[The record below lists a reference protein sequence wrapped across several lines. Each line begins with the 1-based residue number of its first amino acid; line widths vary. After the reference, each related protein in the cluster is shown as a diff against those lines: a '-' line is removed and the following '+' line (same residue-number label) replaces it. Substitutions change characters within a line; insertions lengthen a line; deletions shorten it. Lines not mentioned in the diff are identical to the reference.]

1 MELRKSFDT
10 IRYLRRRQIVG
21 QLRKRLYSFLGAK
34 AFFRS
39 LNVPDFP
46 GCFLSLPDSFIPP
59 GRQRNTARDLLS
71 GKFTFLNFTRGLGWP
86 PDWEPGDLPKLFVY
100 NLHYFEWLWALDYIE
115 AKKAVTDWISRYD
128 LRRGR
133 PGWEPYPVSL
143 RLINWCT
150 FFFGEFRARTESD
163 HVFLDKLWR
172 SIFIQSQWLLRNLE
186 VHLLGNHFFE
196 NGVALALVGSC
207 FKGPVADRWYK
218 MGKKIVTTEIRE
230 QILPDGMHF
239 ERSPMYH
246 LRYIYTL
253 LLLMRFG
260 REDLQP
266 PIRDAVESMISALQH
281 LIHPDGGIALY
292 NDSAFGIYNLP
303 AELINLW
310 EKEAGKMTEKMS
322 DLPIGNW
329 ALPEAGYYGFRDGA
343 GNYLICD
350 AGPIGPD
357 YLPGHAHGDIFSFE
371 LSLKGHR
378 VIVDSGVYEYAE
390 GLMRDYCRSTGSH
403 NTVEIA
409 GQDQCEFWGAF
420 RVARRGHP
428 HDVVWNPSGEGFVL
442 SGWHDGYQ
450 RLSGAPIH
458 YRQFIR
464 RRDTFLEIS
473 DRVESRR
480 PVRIVSRVHLHPDCL
495 IKSHRGNQIEISYP
509 GGQFRITFSGE
520 GDLKFK
526 SSYYCPEFGR
536 RLDNKVINF
545 ISSGSKIE
553 TGYLIKTL

>member
-1 MELRKSFDT
+1 MELRKSFNT
-10 IRYLRRRQIVG
+10 IRYLRGRQIIG
-21 QLRKRLYSFLGAK
+21 QLRKRLRSLRGDQAFL
-34 AFFRS
+34 RS
-39 LNVPDFP
+39 LNIPGFP
-46 GCFLSLPDSFIPP
+46 GSSLTLSDGFLVP
-59 GRQRNTARDLLS
+59 GEQGNRASDLLS
-71 GKFTFLNFTRGLGWP
+71 GAFTFLNSTHRLGWP
-86 PDWEPGDLPKLFVY
+86 PDWEPDELPKLFVY
-100 NLHYFEWLWALDYIE
+100 NLHYFEWLWALDYTE
-115 AKKAVTDWISRYD
+115 AKKSVIDWIERYK

-133 PGWEPYPVSL
+133 VGWEAYPVSL
-143 RLINWCT
+143 RLINWCIL
-150 FFFGEFRARTESD
+150 FFGKFRERTEVD
-163 HVFLDKLWR
+163 REFLDKLWR

-207 FKGPVADRWYK
+207 FKGPEADRWYQ

-246 LRYIYTL
+246 LRYIYLL
-253 LLLMRFG
+253 LLLMRSG
-260 REDLQP
+260 RDD
-266 PIRDAVESMISALQH
+266 IRKAAREAAGEMIGALKY
-281 LIHPDGGIALY
+281 LCHPDEEIALF
-292 NDSAFGIYNLP
+292 NDSAFGIYNRPADLIDLWKNETGRLTGEGDALP
-303 AELINLW
+303 V
-310 EKEAGKMTEKMS
+310 
-322 DLPIGNW
+322 GNW

-390 GLMRDYCRSTGSH
+390 GLMRDYCRSTGAH

-428 HDVVWNPSGEGFVL
+428 HDIVWQPSGEGFVL
-442 SGWHDGYQ
+442 SGWHDGYR
-450 RLSGAPIH
+450 RLSGAPTH

-464 RRDTFLEIS
+464 SKDVFLKIQ
-473 DRVESRR
+473 DRVESHS
-480 PVRIVSRVHLHPDCL
+480 PVKIVSRVHLHPDCL
-495 IKSHRGNQIEISYP
+495 IKSHKGNQIDISYP
-509 GGQFRITFSGE
+509 GGQFRITFFGE
-520 GDLKFK
+520 GDLKFE
-526 SSYYCPEFGR
+526 SSIYCPEFGR
-536 RLDNKVINF
+536 RLDNKAISF

-553 TGYLIKTL
+553 TGYIIKPL